1 MTKLFLSFHPKVF
14 FLLVLVLSAINIQSV
29 EKLPAFPG
37 AEGFGRYT
45 TGGRGGDVY
54 HVTSLADDGSEGTLR
69 WALNKAGRRTIVFDV
84 SGTIYLTSALA
95 ISSGNVTIAGQ
106 TAPGDGICV
115 ADYPF
120 TINAS
125 NVIIR
130 FVRFR
135 LGNRNVANHEG
146 DGLGGMDQENIIVD
160 HCSVSWSI
168 DECLSVYG
176 MRNST
181 VQWCIVSQ
189 SLRNAGHAKG
199 AHGYGG
205 IWGGSGASYHHNLMV
220 HHDSRTPRFGP
231 RAGTQTDERV
241 DMRNNVIYNWGGLG
255 CYGGEGMNVNIVN
268 NYYKPGPGTKQKS
281 TLIQY
286 RIASIGIRTTQYITD
301 NPAFA
306 PMWHIWGKFYVNGNF
321 MNGFPNVTADNW
333 TNGIYAQISN
343 SSVDNTF
350 TQATKDTMKLSAPIN
365 YIYTTT
371 HTAEQAYEKVLQYAG
386 ASLVRDWH
394 DTLMIYDTRYG
405 KATYTGAG
413 NILGIINSQE
423 ENKPANAPANWSA
436 WPLLTTTT
444 YPADTDRDGM
454 PDAWEIANGLNPNNP
469 ADRNTLNAEGYTML
483 EVYMN
488 SLVAHITNDKNQG
501 GTPSGST
508 TEEIHSEVKSVLLAH
523 NTYTGA
529 ASAVSPWPFDGGY
542 SITNEVGKTYSTGSE
557 MGIKY
562 SSGTQYRINMPAG
575 ITVDSITFTGYDN
588 YADADAY
595 LGELNGTTYN
605 STDYVYI
612 RKNASGAYTVATYTV
627 PLTLPATGSF
637 TFTFQG
643 KQVVLRITL
652 WTRTSTG
659 NKNMLITPLDPEGLT
674 NVYAINGSLIKQ
686 NVVRRYALE
695 GLPAGVYIVD
705 RMKRI
710 VRY

>member
-1 MTKLFLSFHPKVF
+1 MSKSFYYLFFIALFYVITLYNIPVF
-14 FLLVLVLSAINIQSV
+14 SA

-45 TGGRGGDVY
+45 TGGRGGEVY

-69 WALNKAGRRTIVFDV
+69 WALNKAGKRTIVFDV
-84 SGTIYLTSALA
+84 SGTIFLKSALP
-95 ISSGNVTIAGQ
+95 IISGNVTIAGQ

-130 FVRFR
+130 FMRFR

-146 DGLGGMDQENIIVD
+146 DGLGGMDQENIMVD

-176 MRNST
+176 MKNST

-220 HHDSRTPRFGP
+220 HHDSRTPRLGP

-268 NYYKPGPGTKQKS
+268 NYYKPGPGTKQRPAY
-281 TLIQY
+281 IQY
-286 RIASIGIRTTQYITD
+286 RIAGIGIRTTQYVTD
-301 NPAFA
+301 NPSFA
-306 PMWHIWGKFYVNGNF
+306 PMWHVWGKFYVDGNF
-321 MNGFPNVTADNW
+321 IYGFPNVTADNW
-333 TNGIYAQISN
+333 TNGIYAQIN
-343 SSVDNTF
+343 NADVDNTF
-350 TQATKDTMKLSAPIN
+350 TQATKDTMKLSTPN
-365 YIYTTT
+365 KYIFTTT
-371 HTAEQAYEKVLQYAG
+371 HSAEQAYEKVLQYAG
-386 ASLVRDWH
+386 ASFVRDWH
-394 DTLMIYDTRYG
+394 DTLMINDTRNG
-405 KATYTGAG
+405 KASYTGAG

-423 ENKPANAPANWSA
+423 DNKPVNATENWSA
-436 WPLLTTTT
+436 WPELISTA
-444 YPADTDRDGM
+444 YPTDTDRDGM
-454 PDAWEIANGLNPNNP
+454 PDDWEIDHGLNPNNP
-469 ADRNTLNAEGYTML
+469 DDRNNLNSEGYTML

-488 SLVAHITNDKNQG
+488 SIVASIMAGGNQG
-501 GTPSGST
+501 GTPTGSII
-508 TEEIHSEVKSVLLAH
+508 EEIKTEVKSVLLAH

-529 ASAVSPWPFDGGY
+529 ASALSPWTFEGGY
-542 SITNEVGKTYSTGSE
+542 SITNEAGKTYSTGSE

-562 SSGTQYRINMPAG
+562 SAATQYKILLPNG
-575 ITVDSITFTGYDN
+575 IAVDSITFTGYDN
-588 YADADAY
+588 YADGDSY
-595 LGELNGTTYN
+595 LGELNGTTYSN
-605 STDYVYI
+605 TNYVYI
-612 RKNASGAYTVATYTV
+612 RKNASGAYTIASYTV
-627 PLTLPATGSF
+627 PLSTPATGSL

-643 KQVVLRITL
+643 KQVVLRILL
-652 WTRTSTG
+652 WTRTTTA
-659 NKNMLITPLDPEGLT
+659 NQNLFLTPLDPDGLT
-674 NVYAINGSLIKQ
+674 NVFTINGSIVKR
-686 NVVRRYALE
+686 NVIRRYAMD
-695 GLPAGVYIVD
+695 GLPTGIYIVD
-705 RMKRI
+705 KTKRI

>member
-1 MTKLFLSFHPKVF
+1 MTKSFH
-14 FLLVLVLSAINIQSV
+14 FLLSLVLLYVISFGNIPVFSA
-29 EKLPAFPG
+29 EKTPAFPG

-69 WALNKAGRRTIVFDV
+69 WALNKAGKRTIVFDV
-84 SGTIYLTSALA
+84 SGTIFLKSALP
-95 ISSGNVTIAGQ
+95 ITSGNVTIAGQ
-106 TAPGDGICV
+106 TAPGNGICV

-130 FVRFR
+130 FMRFR

-146 DGLGGMDQENIIVD
+146 DALGGMDQENIMVD

-176 MRNST
+176 MKNST

-189 SLRNAGHAKG
+189 SLRNAGHVKG
-199 AHGYGG
+199 PHGYGG
-205 IWGGSGASYHHNLMV
+205 ICGGSGASYHHNLMV
-220 HHDSRTPRFGP
+220 HHDSRTPRLGP

-241 DMRNNVIYNWGGLG
+241 DLRNNVIYNWGGLG

-268 NYYKPGPGTKQKS
+268 NYYKPGPGTKQRPAY
-281 TLIQY
+281 IQY
-286 RIASIGIRTTQYITD
+286 RIAGIGIRTTQYVTD

-306 PMWHIWGKFYVNGNF
+306 PMWHVWGKFYVDGNF
-321 MNGFPNVTADNW
+321 VNGFPNVTADNW
-333 TNGIYAQISN
+333 TNGIYTQIN
-343 SSVDNTF
+343 NADVDNTF
-350 TQATKDTMKLSAPIN
+350 TQATKDSIKLSAPLN

-371 HTAEQAYEKVLQYAG
+371 HSAEDAYEKVLKYSG

-394 DTLMIYDTRYG
+394 DTLMIYDARYG
-405 KATYTGAG
+405 KASYTGAG

-423 ENKPANAPANWSA
+423 DNKPINATENWSA
-436 WPLLTTTT
+436 WPDLVSAT
-444 YPADTDRDGM
+444 YPTDTDRDGM
-454 PDAWEIANGLNPNNP
+454 PDTWETAQGLNPNNP
-469 ADRNTLNAEGYTML
+469 NDRNNLNNEGYTML

-488 SLVAHITNDKNQG
+488 SIVANIMSGGNQG
-501 GTPSGST
+501 GTPTGSIV
-508 TEEIHSEVKSVLLAH
+508 EEIKTEIKSVLLAH

-529 ASAVSPWPFDGGY
+529 ASALSPWTFESGY
-542 SITNEVGKTYSTGSE
+542 SITNEAGKAYATGSE

-562 SSGTQYRINMPAG
+562 SAATQYKILLPNG
-575 ITVDSITFTGYDN
+575 IAVDSVTFTGYDN
-588 YADADAY
+588 YADEDSY
-595 LGELNGTTYN
+595 LGELNGTTYS
-605 STDYVYI
+605 STNYVYI
-612 RKNASGAYTVATYTV
+612 RKNASGVYTVASYTV
-627 PLTLPATGSF
+627 PLTTPATGSF

-652 WTRTSTG
+652 WARTTTA
-659 NKNMLITPLDPEGLT
+659 NKYIHITPLDPDGLT
-674 NVYAINGSLIKQ
+674 TVYSINGSIIKR
-686 NVVRRYALE
+686 NVVRRYALD
-695 GLPAGVYIVD
+695 GLPTGIYIVD
-705 RMKRI
+705 NIKQM